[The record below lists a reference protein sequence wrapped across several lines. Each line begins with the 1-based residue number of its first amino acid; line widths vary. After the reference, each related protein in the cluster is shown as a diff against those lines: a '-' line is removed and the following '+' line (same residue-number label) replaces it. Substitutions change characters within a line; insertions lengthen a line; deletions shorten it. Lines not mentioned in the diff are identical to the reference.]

1 MVVPRGPEPI
11 PPRDPRRPL
20 FPFVPRV
27 PPPPPVEPAPSYSES
42 TTALVQRKLKKLG
55 YYQGTVDG
63 ELGRG
68 TRSAIRDFQDENS
81 LEVTGQI
88 DRALIRALG
97 L

>member
-1 MVVPRGPEPI
+1 MTG
-11 PPRDPRRPL
+11 
-20 FPFVPRV
+20 
-27 PPPPPVEPAPSYSES
+27 
-42 TTALVQRKLKKLG
+42 LVQRKLKKLG

-63 ELGRG
+63 EFGRG

>member
-1 MVVPRGPEPI
+1 MIIPRGPEPM
-11 PPRDPRRPL
+11 PPHDPRRPL
-20 FPFVPRV
+20 PPFFPRG
-27 PPPPPVEPAPSYSES
+27 PPPPVEPAPSYSES
-42 TTALVQRKLKKLG
+42 VTAQVQRKLKKLG

-63 ELGRG
+63 ENGRG

-81 LEVTGQI
+81 MEVTGQI